1 MAKTLE
7 ELKAE
12 NAAQEAAEAKAL
24 EKSKAKAEVKFE
36 DEEYD
41 EPVYEAGEDESD
53 SKGEADSDQEGD
65 APTEAWMA
73 EDSEDEQASGGDR
86 AKFSDSDVAAAK
98 RKLRAKLEKEHN
110 DELEKLKA
118 EIEQLKQS
126 KTEPRSQDVG
136 KVPTLEQFDYD
147 KAKYAAAM
155 QAWVRNQVQ
164 GASRATETEA
174 IKQRQAQEF
183 ERKVEDHYERAAKL
197 VKQHNIDPDL
207 YRNAGMSLRKTIDEV
222 FPGNGDLFT
231 DQLLSRLG
239 EGSEKVEYHLGRNAQ
254 KREILKA
261 KLMEDPSGLSASIY
275 LGKVLGEVSMPAN
288 RKSKAPAPAARANGG
303 QGSVNNEASMKKK
316 YIAENDVQKRFD
328 LRRKAKLAGIDVSDW

>member
-24 EKSKAKAEVKFE
+24 EESKAVVKPK
-36 DEEYD
+36 DEEDD
-41 EPVYEAGEDESD
+41 EPGYEAGKTESN
-53 SKGEADSDQEGD
+53 SKDKADSDQEGD
-65 APTEAWMA
+65 NQTEAWMA
-73 EDSEDEQASGGDR
+73 EDSEDEQASGGGR

-110 DELEKLKA
+110 DELERLKA
-118 EIEQLKQS
+118 EIEQLKRGR
-126 KTEPRSQDVG
+126 TEQPSQDVG

-147 KAKYAAAM
+147 EAKYAAAM
-155 QAWVRNQVQ
+155 QVWVRNQVQ
-164 GASRATETEA
+164 GASKATETEA
-174 IKQRQAQEF
+174 SKQRQAQEF

-207 YRNAGMSLRKTIDEV
+207 YRNAGMSLRKTIDEA

-231 DQLLSRLG
+231 DQLLARLG

-275 LGKVLGEVSMPAN
+275 LGKVLSEVSMPAN
-288 RKSKAPAPAARANGG
+288 RKSKAPAPAARASGG
-303 QGSVNNEASMKKK
+303 QGSVSDEAGMKKK
-316 YIAENDVQKRFD
+316 YQAETDMQKRFD